1 MASADLLVVDFD
13 SISSIDDDIPLRRLA
28 IEVYLGVQSRDQLVG
43 PNIDVDPAWL
53 RRRRGQFHAIPF
65 IAHGRS
71 SWGIL
76 VLGRRY
82 VTFRWSPNV
91 GPEALDVECPV
102 LSGDF
107 CVGSNVF
114 ALSLVMVII
123 VIARNLDEVIRHGQ
137 VL

>member
-13 SISSIDDDIPLRRLA
+13 SISPIDDYIPLRRLA
-28 IEVYLGVQSRDQLVG
+28 VEVYLGVQSRDQFVG

-53 RRRRGQFHAIPF
+53 RRRRWQFHAISF
-65 IAHGRS
+65 IAHGWS
-71 SWGIL
+71 SRGIL
-76 VLGRRY
+76 VLSRRY
-82 VTFRWSPNV
+82 VTFWWSPNV

-102 LSGDF
+102 LSGDLG
-107 CVGSNVF
+107 VGSNVL